1 MVRKAEYEP
10 TMREPEALAIGD
22 EFGAE
27 RTLTELASLDAF
39 VRAHYPRLIRLA
51 GLITRDAD
59 QAQDAVQAALERAWR
74 KRGDVRD
81 STRLRPWL
89 DRIVARE
96 AIRQTRDS
104 GLSALRRRDPAD
116 WIEYPSAL
124 PEPAEVVIL
133 REALSRLSPAHRAVI
148 AIHLHAGYS
157 VEETARVLEVPFD
170 TVRSRLRAAREQL
183 RRHLAERDQ

>member
-1 MVRKAEYEP
+1 MS
-10 TMREPEALAIGD
+10 EPEALATAD

-27 RTLTELASLDAF
+27 RILTELSSLDAF

-96 AIRQTRDS
+96 AIRQTSGS

-116 WIEYPSAL
+116 WIEYPATL

-148 AIHLHAGYS
+148 AIHLYAGYS
-157 VEETARVLEVPFD
+157 VEETARVLEVPFN
-170 TVRSRLRAAREQL
+170 TVRSRLRAARERL
-183 RRHLAERDQ
+183 RQDLAEKDQ